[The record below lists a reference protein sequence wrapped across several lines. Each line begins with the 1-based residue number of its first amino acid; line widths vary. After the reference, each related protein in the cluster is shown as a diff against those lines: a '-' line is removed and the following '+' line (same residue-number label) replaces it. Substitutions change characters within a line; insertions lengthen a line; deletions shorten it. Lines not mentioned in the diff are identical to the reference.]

1 VVTTTGT
8 ITVTPNNTVTLTSA
22 AATTSQTVCINTAI
36 TNITYATT
44 GATGAI
50 FAGLPAGVTGVW
62 AANVITISG
71 TPTASGNYNYT
82 LILTGGC
89 GFIITNGMIMV
100 TPDNTIILTS
110 GVGTDN
116 QTVCNNTA
124 ITNITYNTTG
134 ATGVSFTGLPAGVT
148 GTWLANVATISGTPT
163 ISGLFTYT
171 VTLTGGCGVITTTG
185 TIKVSSDNTIV
196 LTSAIGTDNQIVC
209 IGNAI
214 TTVTYTTTG
223 ATGANFTGLPT
234 GMTVSWAANTVTISG
249 SPTTSGVYNY
259 VINLTGGC
267 GTISTGGTITVM
279 PINTVSLTSA
289 IGTDA
294 QTVCINTAITNITYA
309 TTGATGATVTG
320 LPAGITGL
328 WAANV
333 VTISG
338 TPTAAGPFTYTVT
351 LTGGCGVITTT
362 GTITVTANNTVARTS
377 PVGTDAQTVCI
388 NTAITNITYATTGAT
403 GATVTGLPAG
413 ITGLWAANVVTIS
426 GTPTAAGPFTYTVT
440 LTGGCGVITTTGT
453 ITVTANNTVARTSP
467 VGTDAQTVC
476 INTAITNITYAT
488 TGATGAT
495 VTGLPA
501 GVTGLWAAN
510 VVTIS
515 GTPTAAGPFT
525 YTVTL
530 TGGCG
535 VITTTGTITVTANN
549 TAGAPSSTPTLCI
562 NTVLTNITHATAGA
576 TGIGAAVGLPA
587 GVTSAW
593 AANTI
598 TISGTPTASGVFN
611 YTIPLTGGCGAVNA
625 TGTITVTPVN
635 TASLT
640 SPIGTDAQTVC
651 INTAITN
658 ITYATTGA
666 TGATVTGLPAGV
678 TGLWAGN
685 VVTISGTPTAAGP
698 FTYTVTLTG
707 GCGVITT
714 TGTITVTPDNTA
726 SLTSPIGT
734 DAQTVCINTA
744 ITNIT
749 YATTGATGATVTG
762 LPAGVT
768 GLWAGNVVTISG
780 TPTAAGPF
788 TYTVTLTGGCGV
800 ITTTG
805 TITVTPINTT
815 SLTSPVGTDAQ
826 TVCIN
831 TAITNIT
838 YATTGATGAT
848 VTGLPAGVTGLWA
861 ANVVTISGTSTAAGP
876 FTYTVTLTGGCGVIT
891 TTGTITVTSVN
902 TASLTSPVGTDAQTI
917 CFNTA
922 ITNITYATTGATGAT
937 VTGLPAGVTGL
948 WAANVVT
955 ISGTPTAAGP
965 FTYTVT
971 LTGGCGVITTTGTI
985 TVTPVNTASLT
996 SPVGTDAQTLCINTA
1011 ITNITYTTTGAT
1023 GATVTGLPAG
1033 VMGLWAA
1040 NVVTISGTPTAAGP
1054 FTYTVTLTGG
1064 CGVITTTG
1072 TITVTPDNTASLTS
1086 PIGTDAQTVCINTA
1100 ITNITYATTGA
1111 TGATVTGLPIG
1122 VTGLWAANVVTISGT
1137 PTAAGPFTYTVTLT
1151 GGCGVITT
1159 TGTLTVAATLPV
1171 SVVIAADANPICAGA
1186 SVNFTAT
1193 PTNGGT
1199 TPVYQWYNGATP
1211 VGTNSAIYSYIP
1223 ANSDVITVVL
1233 TSNVTCQSGGPA
1245 TSNAITMMVNP
1256 LPTVTTTQVNV
1267 ACFGGTN
1274 GTATAIPAGGSG
1286 VYAYSWNTVP
1296 VQTTITA
1303 TGLTAGTYIVTI
1315 TDGNNCTA
1323 TGSVTITEPTT
1334 TLSGSIV
1341 SQTNVSIPGGN
1352 DGSVVVSGSG
1362 GTPPYQYKLGSGVYQ
1377 ATGTFSSLSAVSYT
1391 VAVQDNNLCTF
1402 NVIVN
1407 ITEPAATL
1415 SGSVASQTNVA
1426 CFGTSTGSVIVNG
1439 AGGVPPYEY
1448 TLNGGTYQV
1457 SDTFGSLAAGTYTI
1471 TIRDAVSSTFNVS
1484 VTITQSA
1491 SSVGG
1496 TITSQTNVL
1505 CFGINTGSVTVA
1517 GSGGIP
1523 PYQYKLGGGSYQASG
1538 IFSTL
1543 AAGSYS
1549 VTVQDANLCTFDVSV
1564 TVTQPPTGL
1573 SGSIASQTNVSCS
1586 LSTDGS
1592 LTITGSG
1599 GILPYMYSLNV
1610 GTFQVSGI
1618 FNNLAGGNY
1627 AITVQ
1632 DANLCTA
1639 AVTATIIE
1647 PEAISIDSTK
1657 VNASCPGVPDG
1668 SIALTITGGTQPYN
1682 VIWSD
1687 GILTQ
1692 NRQDITGGTYSV
1704 VVTDK
1709 NGCAASLDIV
1719 VGIGGS
1725 EKCLVIPT
1733 IITPNNDGVNDT
1745 WQIKNI
1751 DLFPNAEVFIFTRWG
1766 KLVFHSKNLSANP
1779 WNGTYEGT
1787 LLPTDSYHYVLHL
1800 NDGSKPRS
1808 GVISVIR

>member
-413 ITGLWAANVVTIS
+413 
-426 GTPTAAGPFTYTVT
+426 
-440 LTGGCGVITTTGT
+440 
-453 ITVTANNTVARTSP
+453 
-467 VGTDAQTVC
+467 
-476 INTAITNITYAT
+476 
-488 TGATGAT
+488 
-495 VTGLPA
+495 
-501 GVTGLWAAN
+501 VTGLWAAN

-625 TGTITVTPVN
+625 TGTITVTPV
-635 TASLT
+635 
-640 SPIGTDAQTVC
+640 
-651 INTAITN
+651 
-658 ITYATTGA
+658 
-666 TGATVTGLPAGV
+666 
-678 TGLWAGN
+678 
-685 VVTISGTPTAAGP
+685 
-698 FTYTVTLTG
+698 
-707 GCGVITT
+707 
-714 TGTITVTPDNTA
+714 NTA